1 MTLLRGKSTMGAITN
16 IGAVIAAFF
25 FIVLSALRM
34 QPGLPRGEE
43 NRAAGGVGP
52 AAMGL
57 RHGEV
62 AVRFFLFFFIFATSQ
77 EK

>member
-1 MTLLRGKSTMGAITN
+1 
-16 IGAVIAAFF
+16 
-25 FIVLSALRM
+25 M
-34 QPGLPRGEE
+34 QPGLPLGEE

-62 AVRFFLFFFIFATSQ
+62 AVRFFLFFLIFATSQ
-77 EK
+77 ER